1 MCNASDH
8 PFIIENRSVIHKIG
22 VTSGDVKKRIA
33 NAKKDP
39 TYLLADVKIIDTFK
53 LVNINPKKLEALLHN
68 FFDSARLE
76 LALLERFGILVQPKE
91 WFFVPLEV
99 IEEVIEKIKE
109 GNLDQFHYDRETLSL
124 RRS

>member
-53 LVNINPKKLEALLHN
+53 LVSINPKKLEALLHN